1 MARVFVIAE
10 HRDGVLKKA
19 TLELV
24 GAASSAG
31 NETHAIVLGDG
42 VEKFAKELGQ
52 FGATTVHLCQ
62 SPNLKLYTCEAYTR
76 VIFDILKSANPNVV
90 LASHTPTGSDFMP
103 RLAAR
108 LGVGLASDCTSLTF
122 VGNGVSAHRRAYCGK
137 ATVEVEFVGA
147 GPQLATVRPYTL
159 GAPRRDPSKSAEIVS
174 DAADPGE
181 LKTRVL
187 EVLEK
192 ARGRPDLTRASI
204 VVSGGRGL
212 KSAENFKLIEEL
224 ADSLDAAVGA
234 SRGAVAAGYRPQR
247 DHVGMSGKV
256 VSPSLYIACG
266 LSGAIEHLAGMR
278 HSKWIVAI
286 NSDPEAA
293 IFQVADYA
301 IVGDLFTLVPVLR
314 EEVRKLRAQ

>member
-1 MARVFVIAE
+1 VARVFVIAE
-10 HRDGVLKKA
+10 HRDGALKKA

-42 VEKFAKELGQ
+42 VEKLAKELGQ

-62 SPNLKLYTCEAYTR
+62 SANLKLYTCEAYTR
-76 VIFDILKSANPNVV
+76 VIFDILKSARPNVV
-90 LASHTPTGSDFMP
+90 LASHTRIGSDFMP

-108 LGVGLASDCTSLTF
+108 LGVGLASDCTALTF
-122 VGNGVSAHRRAYCGK
+122 EGNGIKAHRKAYRGK

-147 GPQLATVRPYTL
+147 GAQLATVRPHAL
-159 GAPRRDPSKSAEIVS
+159 AAPRPEPSKSAAIVS
-174 DAADPGE
+174 AAADPGE
-181 LKTRVL
+181 LKTRVI

-192 ARGRPDLTRASI
+192 AGHRDVRRASV
-204 VVSGGRGL
+204 VVSGGRAL
-212 KSAENFKLIEEL
+212 KSAANFKLVEEL
-224 ADSLDAAVGA
+224 ADGLDAAVGA
-234 SRGAVAAGYRPQR
+234 SRGAVAAGYRPHR

-266 LSGAIEHLAGMR
+266 ISGAVDHLAGMR
-278 HSKWIVAI
+278 HSRCIVAI

-301 IVGDLFTLVPVLR
+301 IVGDLFTLVPLLK
-314 EEVRKLRAQ
+314 EEIRKVRAQ